1 MQEKL
6 LKFQKTKAKRLG
18 RGYGSGKGG
27 HTSGRGQKGQKA
39 RSSINILFEG
49 VKVKKSFIKRLPLK
63 RGKSKFKGGK
73 KVLVVKLADLNRLTA
88 GSKVDLTSLIKNK
101 IVDQEEARKYG
112 VKILSLGKLS
122 KRLNLELPI
131 SKSAAKQVEKLGGK
145 ILSVKKG

>member
-49 VKVKKSFIKRLPLK
+49 VKVKKSFIKSLPLK